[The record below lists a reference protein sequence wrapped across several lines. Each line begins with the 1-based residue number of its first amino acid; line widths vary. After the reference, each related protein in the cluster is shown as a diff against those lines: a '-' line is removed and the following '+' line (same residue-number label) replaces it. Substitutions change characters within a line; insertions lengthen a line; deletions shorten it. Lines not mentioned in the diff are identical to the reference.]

1 MSENAKGPG
10 KLGAPFVVDM
20 ALNMLGLTY
29 EQKQQVAA
37 QIPTVTHMISAVNNA
52 NTKENPL
59 IQDANA
65 LLVRAQ
71 PLIDVLVK
79 DWQKAGPA
87 IQIILEAVKGK
98 NLGQFS
104 AELKAHIDGQKP

>member
-1 MSENAKGPG
+1 MSDEQQ
-10 KLGAPFVVDM
+10 KLGAPFIVDM

-37 QIPTVTHMISAVNNA
+37 QIPTITHMISAINNA

-71 PLIDVLVK
+71 PLIDVVVK
-79 DWQKAGPA
+79 DWAKAAPA
-87 IQIILEAVKGK
+87 IQIILQAVKGK

-104 AELKAHIDGQKP
+104 QQLQDHIEKGGGPR